1 MTHATI
7 VKKVAER
14 IIPTL
19 NIKYLFFLFPI
30 RQKFTGC
37 KSINRPILVRL
48 LGIHVAVTL
57 FNGGSGA
64 VGPLLVA
71 VLAQELLVLLGQVA
85 GNLITLLS
93 LKDKKNI
100 RRGNAW
106 QFFIWIQFRGI
117 SHQISRFRI
126 QILQLFEIFLAILP
140 LSCLYPHSSTIFPS
154 PSQSPLPFSQ
164 EGRMITFHWI
174 QGCEGWWDFFRFQP
188 ATAGVTGNP
197 FVLLCIQHV
206 HVHTNLIPP
215 LPVWWLRIF
224 ERTWASASL
233 RTETCFFPSWGLS
246 I

>member
-1 MTHATI
+1 VTHATI

-100 RRGNAW
+100 RRGNA
-106 QFFIWIQFRGI
+106 
-117 SHQISRFRI
+117 
-126 QILQLFEIFLAILP
+126 
-140 LSCLYPHSSTIFPS
+140 
-154 PSQSPLPFSQ
+154 
-164 EGRMITFHWI
+164 
-174 QGCEGWWDFFRFQP
+174 
-188 ATAGVTGNP
+188 
-197 FVLLCIQHV
+197 
-206 HVHTNLIPP
+206 
-215 LPVWWLRIF
+215 
-224 ERTWASASL
+224 
-233 RTETCFFPSWGLS
+233 
-246 I
+246 